1 LITNSR
7 VDARDSILTD
17 LRREIHGPIPGELF
31 IGSPLTLENG
41 LLIMTSRKIVGPFHH
56 PETGEEVL
64 NVRMPPSLRYGV
76 GLLYPKGDLDTNAEI
91 DIAPNVFLNE
101 FEQEMVIEFADP
113 ITPLSEFVT
122 DAGDDFLDLSATADR
137 KQSSMGITFALPSG
151 KLVNLDVET
160 TFGSYSKVHGVW
172 EDKNMDWW
180 LREAYRE
187 KSSLSIP
194 LDIEV
199 RKPFKGEIL
208 LPVSKNQVAM
218 KLHYFVRRIKTHP
231 ELVFCTVVL
240 ENITPMGD
248 QNTRTAFQAAFR
260 VTSEEVDFQPY
271 PDQESLDDEG
281 MAVAI
286 QDREKHTYAIGH
298 GTAANWSSIKL
309 NRSIST
315 DFFPTYETESITPD
329 IDGMNLE
336 MHALVGED
344 WSRQKLVLESLTR
357 KFGEW
362 IVQARE
368 SALSLDDK
376 WKVTGHLNLE
386 ACQNSLSRML
396 KAIEIMDANP
406 KARLAFNLANDAIV
420 RQRFAVNQ
428 AVREVT
434 VKDGQVNV
442 ELAKEQNRYE
452 PAWRPFQ
459 LGFLLQSIPEIVF
472 PDLPER
478 EIVDLI
484 FFPTGGGKTEAYLGL
499 SAFTIF
505 YRRLIDQNDC
515 GTEVLMRYTL
525 RLLTSQQFTRA
536 ASLVC
541 CMEMIRNERQDLGSI
556 PFKIGVWLGGDQT
569 PNTLTDAKT
578 KLDLLKKGETLEN
591 KFLLI
596 KCPYCGSKMGPIAS
610 GKKTS
615 KPEIVG
621 YHFKDSRFFFRC
633 PDIQCV
639 FGGLRSELPILV
651 VDEMIYLE
659 RPDIVI
665 GTVDKFAQMPW
676 NEKTR
681 ALFGF
686 EGSGDRIASPPN
698 LIIQD
703 ELHLIS
709 GPLGSMA
716 GLYEVAIQDLC
727 TDHRKSNPIRPKIV
741 ASTATVAR
749 YQQQIQSLFGR
760 NLSVLFP
767 PPVIDSDDNF
777 FARIEKIDGEN
788 APGRK
793 FVGVFAPGFGSFQTI
808 QVRVGSSLMQSPL
821 KLPEEDRDPYWTG
834 LWFFNSIR
842 ELGNTISLL
851 QSDIRDYMYAIV
863 LRDQLQSQRF
873 INNSGVLE
881 LTSRTRSDEVPAAID
896 ALKVQY
902 VPGKKDSLDVCLAS
916 NIIEVGID
924 IDRLGL
930 LVIAGQPKTTSQYI
944 QVSGRVGR
952 NWEKAPGLVV
962 TVYSPL
968 KPRDRSHFEKF
979 KSYHQKMY
987 QFVEATSV
995 TPFSDPLLERAMHAV
1010 MVGHVRLSNPSS
1022 LQPFPYPAAAITEV
1036 ENLIRDAVTKY
1047 QPNDLPKVNK
1057 WLQDRSE
1064 EWRDWEKTKW
1074 NDRDG
1079 DTRQALMRPTEA
1091 LIQSDESRLFWP
1103 TPNSLRNVD
1112 VECLLRVYNFAHMD
1126 SNLPETGEN

>member
-1 LITNSR
+1 MTMNSR
-7 VDARDSILTD
+7 VAARDSVLTD
-17 LRREIHGPIPGELF
+17 LRREIYGPIQSELF
-31 IGSPLTLENG
+31 YGSPLSLENG
-41 LLIMTSRKIVGPFHH
+41 LLIMASRKTVGPFHH
-56 PETGEEVL
+56 PVTGEEIL
-64 NVRMPPSLRYGV
+64 NLRMPPSLRYGV
-76 GLLYPKGDLDTNAEI
+76 GVLYPKGDSDSNSE
-91 DIAPNVFLNE
+91 NG
-101 FEQEMVIEFADP
+101 
-113 ITPLSEFVT
+113 ITPNTFLDEAEQRVVIDNADTLTLLPDYAT
-122 DAGDDFLDLSATADR
+122 DAEDDFLDMSTTADR
-137 KQSSMGITFALPSG
+137 KQSSMGITFALPSEQII
-151 KLVNLDVET
+151 KLSVEV
-160 TFGSYSKVHGVW
+160 TFGTYTKVPGMW
-172 EDKNMDWW
+172 E
-180 LREAYRE
+180 E
-187 KSSLSIP
+187 KSIEWWVREPYVENVILNVP
-194 LDIEV
+194 ADIAV
-199 RKPFKGEIL
+199 RKSFKGELIL
-208 LPVSKNQVAM
+208 PISKNHVAT
-218 KLHYFVRRIKTHP
+218 KLHYFIRRIKTHP

-240 ENITPMGD
+240 ENITPMGEES
-248 QNTRTAFQAAFR
+248 TRSAFQAGFKVA
-260 VTSEEVDFQPY
+260 SKDAKFQPY
-271 PDQESLDDEG
+271 PDEEMLNEEG
-281 MAVAI
+281 KAVAI

-298 GTAANWSSIKL
+298 GTAANWIDIHASGTIT
-309 NRSIST
+309 T

-329 IDGMNLE
+329 IEGMELK
-336 MHALVGED
+336 MRALVGED
-344 WSRQKLVLESLTR
+344 WISQKAILESLTH

-362 IVQARE
+362 LLKTKELIPTLENRWQLTGEKNINACE
-368 SALSLDDK
+368 DSLR
-376 WKVTGHLNLE
+376 
-386 ACQNSLSRML
+386 RME
-396 KAIEIMDANP
+396 KAIEILDANP

-428 AVREVT
+428 TIRNVT
-434 VKDGQVNV
+434 VKDGQVIV
-442 ELAKEQNRYE
+442 EPAQEQKPYE

-459 LGFLLQSIPEIVF
+459 LGFLLQSIPEIVH
-472 PDLPER
+472 PELPER
-478 EIVDLI
+478 DYVDLI

-505 YRRLIDQNDC
+505 FRRLSDASDC

-541 CMEMIRNERQDLGSI
+541 CMEMIRGERTDLGSVA
-556 PFKIGVWLGGDQT
+556 FKIGVWLGGDQT
-569 PNTLTDAKT
+569 PNSLNDAKA
-578 KLDLLKKGETLEN
+578 KLELLKKGETLEN

-596 KCPYCGSKMGPIAS
+596 KCPYCGSKMGPISS
-610 GKKTS
+610 GKKGA

-621 YHFKDSRFFFRC
+621 YHYKDSRFFFRC
-633 PDIQCV
+633 PDIHCV
-639 FGGLRSELPILV
+639 FGGLRSELPVLV
-651 VDEMIYLE
+651 VDEMIYHE

-681 ALFGF
+681 SLFGF
-686 EGSGDRIASPPN
+686 ESSGNRIASPPN

-716 GLYEVAIQDLC
+716 GLYEVVIQDLC
-727 TDHRKSNPIRPKIV
+727 TDHRKSTPKKPKIV
-741 ASTATVAR
+741 ASTATVTR

-760 NLSVLFP
+760 SKSILFP
-767 PPVIDSDDNF
+767 PPVINSNDNF
-777 FARIEKIDGEN
+777 FARIEKINGEN

-808 QVRVGSSLMQSPL
+808 QVRVGSSLMQSPY
-821 KLPEEDRDPYWTG
+821 KLAEEDRDPYWTG

-851 QSDIRDYMYAIV
+851 QSDIRDFMYAIV
-863 LRDQLQSQRF
+863 LRDQLQSQRY
-873 INNSGVLE
+873 INNSGILE

-896 ALKVQY
+896 ALKVEY
-902 VPGKKDSLDVCLAS
+902 VSGKKDSLDVCLAS

-979 KSYHQKMY
+979 RSYHQKMY
-987 QFVEATSV
+987 QYVEATSV
-995 TPFSDPLLERAMHAV
+995 TPFSDPLLERALHAV
-1010 MVGHVRLSNPSS
+1010 MVSHVRLSNPSA

-1036 ENLIRDAVTKY
+1036 ENLIRDAVSKY

-1057 WLQDRSE
+1057 WLQDRTE
-1064 EWRDWEKTKW
+1064 EWSEWEKTKW

-1112 VECLLRVYNFAHMD
+1112 VECLLQVYNFSHMELNSD
-1126 SNLPETGEN
+1126 LNGGE

>member
-1 LITNSR
+1 MIANSR
-7 VDARDSILTD
+7 VVARETVLSE
-17 LRREIHGPIPGELF
+17 LRREIHGPVPGELF
-31 IGSPLTLENG
+31 IGSPLTLNDG
-41 LLIMTSRKIVGPFHH
+41 LLSMTNRKIVGPFHH

-64 NVRMPPSLRYGV
+64 SIRMPPSLRYGV
-76 GLLYPKGDLDTNAEI
+76 GVLYPKGDLDANSETEFT
-91 DIAPNVFLNE
+91 PNIFLNE
-101 FEQEMVIEFADP
+101 NEQKIVIENADSINVLPEFASD
-113 ITPLSEFVT
+113 T
-122 DAGDDFLDLSATADR
+122 ADDFLDLSTTADR
-137 KQSSMGITFALPSG
+137 KQSSMGITFALPSERRIR
-151 KLVNLDVET
+151 LSVET
-160 TFGSYSKVHGVW
+160 TFGTYSKVHGTW
-172 EDKNMDWW
+172 EDKNVDWW
-180 LREAYRE
+180 LREAYHE
-187 KSSLSIP
+187 ISSLEIP
-194 LDIEV
+194 STIEV
-199 RKPFKGEIL
+199 RKSFKGEIL
-208 LPVSKNQVAM
+208 LPPSKNQLVM
-218 KLHYFVRRIKTHP
+218 KLHYFVRRIKTHKD
-231 ELVFCTVVL
+231 LIFCTVVL
-240 ENITPMGD
+240 ENITPSGEET
-248 QNTRTAFQAAFR
+248 TRSAFQAGFN
-260 VTSEEVDFQPY
+260 VTSEDVTFQPY
-271 PDQESLDDEG
+271 PDQESLDEEG
-281 MAVAI
+281 KAVAI
-286 QDREKHTYAIGH
+286 QDREKHTFAIGH
-298 GTAANWSSIKL
+298 GTAATWSSINL
-309 NRSIST
+309 NGSIST

-329 IDGMNLE
+329 IEGMNLE
-336 MHALVGED
+336 MRALVGDD
-344 WSRQKLVLESLTR
+344 WAEQKLVLESLTK

-362 IVQARE
+362 IVKTKG
-368 SALSLDDK
+368 LIPLLNDK
-376 WKVTGHLNLE
+376 WSETGQLNVR
-386 ACQNSLSRML
+386 ACEDSLKRMQN
-396 KAIEIMDANP
+396 AIEIMDGNP

-420 RQRFAVNQ
+420 RQRYAVNQ
-428 AVREVT
+428 AVREVF
-434 VKDGQVNV
+434 VKDGQVSV
-442 ELAKEQNRYE
+442 EPMKQQNKYE

-459 LGFLLQSIPEIVF
+459 LGFLLQSIPEIVV

-499 SAFTIF
+499 SAFSIF
-505 YRRLIDQNDC
+505 YRRLSDVNDC

-541 CMEMIRNERQDLGSI
+541 CMEIIRSERQDLGST

-569 PNTLTDAKT
+569 PNTLTDAKA

-596 KCPYCGSKMGPIAS
+596 KCPYCGSKMGPVSS
-610 GKKTS
+610 GKRGS

-621 YHFKDSRFFFRC
+621 YHYKDSRFFFRC

-639 FGGLRSELPILV
+639 FGELRSELPVLV

-659 RPDIVI
+659 RPEIVI

-686 EGSGDRIASPPN
+686 ESSGNRIVSPPN

-716 GLYEVAIQDLC
+716 GLYEVVIQDLC
-727 TDHRKSNPIRPKIV
+727 TDHRKSKPIRPKIV

-760 NLSVLFP
+760 SKSVLFP

-777 FARIEKIDGEN
+777 FARIEKIDGEK

-821 KLPEEDRDPYWTG
+821 NLAEEDRDPFWTG

-896 ALKVQY
+896 ALKVEY
-902 VPGKKDSLDVCLAS
+902 ASGKKDSLDVCLAS

-979 KSYHQKMY
+979 RSYHQKMY
-987 QFVEATSV
+987 QYVEATSV
-995 TPFSDPLLERAMHAV
+995 TPFSDPLLERALHAV
-1010 MVGHVRLSNPSS
+1010 MVSHVRLTNPTA
-1022 LQPFPYPAAAITEV
+1022 LQPFPYPASAIAEV
-1036 ENLIRDAVTKY
+1036 ENLIRDAVAKY

-1064 EWRDWEKTKW
+1064 EWGNWEKTKW
-1074 NDRDG
+1074 TDRDG
-1079 DTRQALMRPTEA
+1079 DTRQALIRPTEA

-1112 VECLLRVYNFAHMD
+1112 AECLLQVYNFAHMD
-1126 SNLPETGEN
+1126 SNLAESSEK

>member
-1 LITNSR
+1 
-7 VDARDSILTD
+7 
-17 LRREIHGPIPGELF
+17 
-31 IGSPLTLENG
+31 
-41 LLIMTSRKIVGPFHH
+41 
-56 PETGEEVL
+56 
-64 NVRMPPSLRYGV
+64 
-76 GLLYPKGDLDTNAEI
+76 
-91 DIAPNVFLNE
+91 
-101 FEQEMVIEFADP
+101 
-113 ITPLSEFVT
+113 
-122 DAGDDFLDLSATADR
+122 
-137 KQSSMGITFALPSG
+137 MGITFALPSERNI
-151 KLVNLDVET
+151 KLNVET
-160 TFGSYSKVHGVW
+160 TYGTYSKVHGVW
-172 EDKNMDWW
+172 EEKNVDWW
-180 LREAYRE
+180 LRDPYHENI
-187 KSSLSIP
+187 SLNIP
-194 LDIEV
+194 SDIEV
-199 RKPFKGEIL
+199 RKSFKGDML
-208 LPVSKNQVAM
+208 LPISKNQVEM
-218 KLHYFVRRIKTHP
+218 KLHYFIRRIKTHP
-231 ELVFCTVVL
+231 YLIFCTVVL
-240 ENITPMGD
+240 ENITPIGEET
-248 QNTRTAFQAAFR
+248 TRSAFQAGFK
-260 VTSEEVDFQPY
+260 VTSKEVRFQPY

-281 MAVAI
+281 KAVAI

-298 GTAANWSSIKL
+298 GTAANWTGIEL
-309 NRSIST
+309 NGTIST
-315 DFFPTYETESITPD
+315 DFFPTYETESITPN
-329 IDGMNLE
+329 IDGMNLA
-336 MHALVGED
+336 MRALVGED
-344 WSRQKLVLESLTR
+344 WLTQKLVLESLTK
-357 KFGEW
+357 KFAEW
-362 IVQARE
+362 IVKTKGE
-368 SALSLDDK
+368 LSGLNEK
-376 WKVTGHLNLE
+376 WKATGYLNIQ
-386 ACQNSLSRML
+386 ACEDSLRRML
-396 KAIEIMDANP
+396 KAIEVMDVNP

-428 AVREVT
+428 AVRDVI
-434 VKDGQVNV
+434 VKDGQVTV
-442 ELAKEQNRYE
+442 ESAKQQNAYE

-459 LGFLLQSIPEIVF
+459 LGFLLQSIPEIVV
-472 PDLPER
+472 PDMPER

-505 YRRLIDQNDC
+505 YRRLNDMNDC

-541 CMEMIRNERQDLGSI
+541 CMEMIRAERQDLGST

-569 PNTLTDAKT
+569 PNTLTDAKA

-591 KFLLI
+591 RFLLI
-596 KCPYCGSKMGPIAS
+596 KCPYCGSKMGPVSS
-610 GKKTS
+610 GKRGS

-621 YHFKDSRFFFRC
+621 YHYKDSRFFFRC

-639 FGGLRSELPILV
+639 FGGLRSELPVLV
-651 VDEMIYLE
+651 VDEMIYRE

-686 EGSGDRIASPPN
+686 ESSGNRIASPPN

-716 GLYEVAIQDLC
+716 GLYEVVIQDLC
-727 TDHRKSNPIRPKIV
+727 TDHRKSAPIRPKIV

-760 NLSVLFP
+760 NQSVLFP

-821 KLPEEDRDPYWTG
+821 KLAEEDRDPYWTG

-863 LRDQLQSQRF
+863 LRDQLQLQRF
-873 INNSGVLE
+873 IHNAGVLE

-896 ALKVQY
+896 ALKVEY
-902 VPGKKDSLDVCLAS
+902 VAGNKNSLDVCLAS

-979 KSYHQKMY
+979 RSYHQKMY
-987 QFVEATSV
+987 QYVEATSV
-995 TPFSDPLLERAMHAV
+995 TPFSDPLLERALHAV
-1010 MVGHVRLSNPSS
+1010 MISHVRLSNPSI
-1022 LQPFPYPAAAITEV
+1022 LQPYPYPATAIAEV
-1036 ENLIRDAVTKY
+1036 EDLIRHAVAKY

-1112 VECLLRVYNFAHMD
+1112 VECLLQVYNFAHMD
-1126 SNLPETGEN
+1126 SNSVRTGDN

>member
-1 LITNSR
+1 MNNSR
-7 VDARDSILTD
+7 VDARDAVLRE

-31 IGSPLTLENG
+31 VGSPLTLDKG
-41 LLIMTSRKIVGPFHH
+41 ILVMTDRKIVGPFHH

-64 NVRMPPSLRYGV
+64 SIRMPPSLRYGV
-76 GLLYPKGDLDTNAEI
+76 GVLYPRGDI
-91 DIAPNVFLNE
+91 DSNSGSDITSNVFLNE
-101 FEQEMVIEFADP
+101 DEQESILANVDP
-113 ITPLSEFVT
+113 IQVLSEFAS
-122 DAGDDFLDLSATADR
+122 DAVDDFLDLSATADR
-137 KQSSMGITFALPSG
+137 KQSSMGITFALPSE
-151 KLVNLDVET
+151 KNINLNVET
-160 TFGSYSKVHGVW
+160 TFGTYSKVQGMW
-172 EDKNMDWW
+172 EEKNMDWW
-180 LREAYRE
+180 LRDAFQE
-187 KSSLSIP
+187 KISIEIPSS
-194 LDIEV
+194 IEV
-199 RKPFKGEIL
+199 RKSLKGEKF
-208 LPVSKNQVAM
+208 LPLSKNQVAM
-218 KLHYFVRRIKTHP
+218 KLHYFIRRIATHAD
-231 ELVFCTVVL
+231 LIFCTVVL
-240 ENITPMGD
+240 ENVTPTGEET
-248 QNTRTAFQAAFR
+248 TRSAFQAGFK
-260 VTSEEVDFQPY
+260 VTVQDASFQPY

-281 MAVAI
+281 KAVAI
-286 QDREKHTYAIGH
+286 QDRKKHTYAIGH
-298 GTAANWSSIKL
+298 GTAANWTEIDL
-309 NRSIST
+309 NGSIST

-329 IDGMNLE
+329 IEGMNLQ
-336 MHALVGED
+336 MRRLVGQD
-344 WSRQKLVLESLTR
+344 WVEQKLILESLTE
-357 KFGEW
+357 KFAEW
-362 IVQARE
+362 IVKTKKSIPELDEKWKTTGQRNVQSCE
-368 SALSLDDK
+368 LSL
-376 WKVTGHLNLE
+376 T
-386 ACQNSLSRML
+386 RML
-396 KAIEIMDANP
+396 NAIELMDNDP
-406 KARLAFNLANDAIV
+406 KARLAFNLANEAIV

-428 AVREVT
+428 AVREVI
-434 VKDGQVNV
+434 VKDGQVTV
-442 ELAKEQNRYE
+442 EPAKQLNAHE

-459 LGFLLQSIPEIVF
+459 LGFLLQSIPEIVE
-472 PDLPER
+472 PNLPER

-505 YRRLIDQNDC
+505 YRRLKDLSDC

-541 CMEMIRNERQDLGSI
+541 CMEMIRSERSDLGST

-569 PNTLTDAKT
+569 PNSLTDAKA

-596 KCPYCGSKMGPIAS
+596 KCPYCGSKMGPVSS
-610 GKKTS
+610 GKRGS

-639 FGGLRSELPILV
+639 FGGLRSELPVLV

-676 NEKTR
+676 NDKTR
-681 ALFGF
+681 AIFGF
-686 EGSGDRIASPPN
+686 ESSGNRIASPPN

-716 GLYEVAIQDLC
+716 GLYEVVIQDLC
-727 TDHRKSNPIRPKIV
+727 TDHRKSTPVKPKIV

-749 YQQQIQSLFGR
+749 YQQQIKSLFGR
-760 NLSVLFP
+760 NESVLFP

-777 FARIEKIDGEN
+777 FARTEKIDGEN

-821 KLPEEDRDPYWTG
+821 KLAEEDRDPFWTG

-863 LRDQLQSQRF
+863 LRDQLQAQRF

-896 ALKVQY
+896 ALKVEY
-902 VPGKKDSLDVCLAS
+902 VPGKKDALDVCLAS

-979 KSYHQKMY
+979 RSYHQKMY
-987 QFVEATSV
+987 QYVEATSV
-995 TPFSDPLLERAMHAV
+995 TPFSDPLLERALHAV
-1010 MVGHVRLSNPSS
+1010 MVSHVRLSSPSI
-1022 LQPFPYPAAAITEV
+1022 LQPFPYPATAITEV
-1036 ENLIRDAVTKY
+1036 ENLIRNAVTNY

-1064 EWRDWEKTKW
+1064 EWNDWEKTKW

-1112 VECLLRVYNFAHMD
+1112 VECLLQVYNFAHMD
-1126 SNLPETGEN
+1126 SNLAEESEN

>member
-1 LITNSR
+1 MNNSR
-7 VDARDSILTD
+7 VDARDTVLTE

-31 IGSPLTLENG
+31 VGSPLTLDNG
-41 LLIMTSRKIVGPFHH
+41 ILVMTSRKIVGPFHH

-64 NVRMPPSLRYGV
+64 SIRMPPSLRYGV
-76 GLLYPKGDLDTNAEI
+76 GVLYPKDDMDSNSEI
-91 DIAPNVFLNE
+91 DITSNIFLDE
-101 FEQEMVIEFADP
+101 SEQETIIADADP
-113 ITPLSEFVT
+113 IRVLSEFT
-122 DAGDDFLDLSATADR
+122 SDSNDDFLDLSTTADR
-137 KQSSMGITFALPSG
+137 KQSSMGITFALPSERNI
-151 KLVNLDVET
+151 KLNVEVM
-160 TFGSYSKVHGVW
+160 FGTYSKVHGMW
-172 EDKNMDWW
+172 EEKNMDWW
-180 LREAYRE
+180 LRDAYQE
-187 KSSLSIP
+187 KISLAIP
-194 LDIEV
+194 SDIEV
-199 RKPFKGEIL
+199 RKSFKGEML
-208 LPVSKNQVAM
+208 LPLSKNHVAM

-231 ELVFCTVVL
+231 DLIFCTVVM
-240 ENITPMGD
+240 ENVTPIGEET
-248 QNTRTAFQAAFR
+248 TRSAFQAGFK
-260 VTSEEVDFQPY
+260 VTTQDANFQPY
-271 PDQESLDDEG
+271 PDQESLDDEDK
-281 MAVAI
+281 AVAI

-298 GTAANWSSIKL
+298 GTAANWTGIDL
-309 NRSIST
+309 NASIST
-315 DFFPTYETESITPD
+315 DFFPTYESESITPD
-329 IDGMNLE
+329 IEGMNLQ
-336 MHALVGED
+336 MRLLVGDD
-344 WSRQKLVLESLTR
+344 WVAQKLVLKSLTE
-357 KFGEW
+357 KFAEW
-362 IVQARE
+362 IVK
-368 SALSLDDK
+368 SKGSIPTLSEK
-376 WKVTGHLNLE
+376 WKIAGQRNIQ
-386 ACQNSLSRML
+386 ACELSLSRML
-396 KAIEIMDANP
+396 NAIELMDSNP
-406 KARLAFNLANDAIV
+406 KARLAFNLANEAIV

-442 ELAKEQNRYE
+442 EPAKQQSAYE
-452 PAWRPFQ
+452 PSWRPFQ
-459 LGFLLQSIPEIVF
+459 LGFLLQSIPEIVM

-505 YRRLIDQNDC
+505 YRRLSDVSDC

-541 CMEMIRNERQDLGSI
+541 CMEMIRSERTDLGST
-556 PFKIGVWLGGDQT
+556 PFRIGVWLGGDQT
-569 PNTLTDAKT
+569 PNSLNDAKA

-596 KCPYCGSKMGPIAS
+596 KCPYCGSKMGPVSS
-610 GKKTS
+610 GKRGS

-621 YHFKDSRFFFRC
+621 YHYKDSRFFFRC
-633 PDIQCV
+633 PDIHCV
-639 FGGLRSELPILV
+639 FGGLRSELPVLV

-676 NEKTR
+676 NDKTR

-686 EGSGDRIASPPN
+686 ESSGNRIASPPN

-716 GLYEVAIQDLC
+716 GLYEVVIQDLC
-727 TDHRKSNPIRPKIV
+727 TDHRKSTPIKPKIV

-760 NLSVLFP
+760 SESVLFP
-767 PPVIDSDDNF
+767 PPAIDSDDNF
-777 FARIEKIDGEN
+777 FARTEKIDGEN

-808 QVRVGSSLMQSPL
+808 QVRVGSSLMQSPM
-821 KLPEEDRDPYWTG
+821 KLAEEDRDPFWTG

-896 ALKVQY
+896 ALKVEY
-902 VPGKKDSLDVCLAS
+902 IPGKKDSLDVCLAS

-979 KSYHQKMY
+979 RSYHQKMY
-987 QFVEATSV
+987 QYVEATSV
-995 TPFSDPLLERAMHAV
+995 TPFSDPLLERALHAV
-1010 MVGHVRLSNPSS
+1010 MVSHIRLSNPSI
-1022 LQPFPYPAAAITEV
+1022 LQPFPYPATAITEV
-1036 ENLIRDAVTKY
+1036 ENLIRIAVEKY

-1057 WLQDRSE
+1057 WLQDRAE
-1064 EWRDWEKTKW
+1064 EWGNWEKTKW

-1091 LIQSDESRLFWP
+1091 IIQSDESRLFWP

-1112 VECLLRVYNFAHMD
+1112 VECLLQVYNFAHME
-1126 SNLPETGEN
+1126 SNLAEDGEG

>member
-1 LITNSR
+1 MNNSR
-7 VDARDSILTD
+7 VDARDTVLRE
-17 LRREIHGPIPGELF
+17 LRREIHGPMPGELF
-31 IGSPLTLENG
+31 VGSPLTLDNG
-41 LLIMTSRKIVGPFHH
+41 ILVMTSGKIVGPFHH

-64 NVRMPPSLRYGV
+64 SIRMPPSLRYGV
-76 GLLYPKGDLDTNAEI
+76 GVLYPKGDVNSNSEI
-91 DIAPNVFLNE
+91 DITPNVFLDE
-101 FEQEMVIEFADP
+101 DEQEAIIASADP
-113 ITPLSEFVT
+113 ISVLSEFAS
-122 DAGDDFLDLSATADR
+122 DAVDDFLDLSTTADR
-137 KQSSMGITFALPSG
+137 KQSSMGITFALPSERNI
-151 KLVNLDVET
+151 KLNVEA
-160 TFGSYSKVHGVW
+160 TFGTYSKVHGMS
-172 EDKNMDWW
+172 EEKNMDWW
-180 LREAYRE
+180 LRDAYKE
-187 KSSLSIP
+187 EISLEIP
-194 LDIEV
+194 SDIEV
-199 RKPFKGEIL
+199 RKSFKGAML
-208 LPVSKNQVAM
+208 LPLSKNQVAM
-218 KLHYFVRRIKTHP
+218 KLHYFARRIKTHP
-231 ELVFCTVVL
+231 DLIFCTVVL
-240 ENITPMGD
+240 ENVTPIGEET
-248 QNTRTAFQAAFR
+248 TRSAFQAGFK
-260 VTSEEVDFQPY
+260 VTVQEANFQPY

-281 MAVAI
+281 KAVAI
-286 QDREKHTYAIGH
+286 QDREKYTYAIGH
-298 GTAANWSSIKL
+298 GTAANWTGINL
-309 NRSIST
+309 NGSISS

-329 IDGMNLE
+329 IEGLNLH
-336 MHALVGED
+336 MRLLVGED
-344 WSRQKLVLESLTR
+344 WGAQKLVLESLTE
-357 KFGEW
+357 KFAEW
-362 IVQARE
+362 MAKAKGSIPTLNE
-368 SALSLDDK
+368 K
-376 WKVTGHLNLE
+376 WKITGQRNIQ
-386 ACQNSLSRML
+386 ACELSLSRML
-396 KAIEIMDANP
+396 NAIEIMDANP
-406 KARLAFNLANDAIV
+406 KARLAFNLANEAIV

-428 AVREVT
+428 AVRGVI
-434 VKDGQVNV
+434 VKDGQVTV
-442 ELAKEQNRYE
+442 EPAKQQSAYE
-452 PAWRPFQ
+452 PSWRPFQ
-459 LGFLLQSIPEIVF
+459 LGFLLQSIPEIVD
-472 PDLPER
+472 PNLPER

-505 YRRLIDQNDC
+505 YRRLSDIRDC

-541 CMEMIRNERQDLGSI
+541 CMEMIRSERSDLGST
-556 PFKIGVWLGGDQT
+556 PFRIGVWLGGDQT
-569 PNTLTDAKT
+569 PNSLNDAKA

-596 KCPYCGSKMGPIAS
+596 KCPYCGSKMGPVS
-610 GKKTS
+610 SSKRGS
-615 KPEIVG
+615 KPDIVG
-621 YHFKDSRFFFRC
+621 YHYKDSRFYFRC

-639 FGGLRSELPILV
+639 FGGIRSELPVLV

-686 EGSGDRIASPPN
+686 ESSGNRIASPPN

-716 GLYEVAIQDLC
+716 GLYEVVIQDLC
-727 TDHRKSNPIRPKIV
+727 TDHRKSTPIKPKIV

-760 NLSVLFP
+760 SESVLFP
-767 PPVIDSDDNF
+767 PPAIDSDDNF
-777 FARIEKIDGEN
+777 FARTEKIDGEN

-821 KLPEEDRDPYWTG
+821 KLAEKDRDPFWTG

-896 ALKVQY
+896 ALKVEY
-902 VPGKKDSLDVCLAS
+902 VAGKKDSLDVCLAS

-979 KSYHQKMY
+979 RSYHQKMY
-987 QFVEATSV
+987 QYVEATSV
-995 TPFSDPLLERAMHAV
+995 TPFSDPLLERALHAV
-1010 MVGHVRLSNPSS
+1010 MISHVRLSSPSI
-1022 LQPFPYPAAAITEV
+1022 LQPFPYPATAITEV
-1036 ENLIRDAVTKY
+1036 ENLIRNAVAKY

-1064 EWRDWEKTKW
+1064 EWGDWEKTKW

-1112 VECLLRVYNFAHMD
+1112 VECLLQVYNFAHMD
-1126 SNLPETGEN
+1126 SNLVEDGES

>member
-1 LITNSR
+1 MNNSR
-7 VDARDSILTD
+7 VNARDTVLSE

-31 IGSPLTLENG
+31 VGSPLTLDNG
-41 LLIMTSRKIVGPFHH
+41 ILVMTSRKIVGPFHH
-56 PETGEEVL
+56 PVTGEEVL
-64 NVRMPPSLRYGV
+64 SIRMPPSLRYGV
-76 GLLYPKGDLDTNAEI
+76 GVLYPKGDVDLNLDINIT
-91 DIAPNVFLNE
+91 PNIFLDE
-101 FEQEMVIEFADP
+101 HEQETIIASADP
-113 ITPLSEFVT
+113 ISALSEFAS
-122 DAGDDFLDLSATADR
+122 DAVDDFLDLSTTADR
-137 KQSSMGITFALPSG
+137 KQSSMGITFALPSERNI
-151 KLVNLDVET
+151 KLDVEA
-160 TFGSYSKVHGVW
+160 TFGTYSKIHGMW
-172 EDKNMDWW
+172 EEKNMDWW
-180 LREAYRE
+180 LRDAYQE
-187 KSSLSIP
+187 NISLDIP
-194 LDIEV
+194 SDIEV
-199 RKPFKGEIL
+199 RKSFKGEML
-208 LPVSKNQVAM
+208 LPLSKNQVAM

-231 ELVFCTVVL
+231 DLIFCTVVL
-240 ENITPMGD
+240 ENVTPIGEET
-248 QNTRTAFQAAFR
+248 TRSAFQAGFK
-260 VTSEEVDFQPY
+260 VTVQEVNFQPY

-298 GTAANWSSIKL
+298 GTAANWTGIDVDG
-309 NRSIST
+309 SIST

-329 IDGMNLE
+329 IEGMNLQ
-336 MHALVGED
+336 MRLLVGED
-344 WSRQKLVLESLTR
+344 WVAQKLVLKRLTE
-357 KFGEW
+357 KFAEW
-362 IVQARE
+362 IFKTKGSVPTLNEKWNKTGQRNIQACE
-368 SALSLDDK
+368 
-376 WKVTGHLNLE
+376 V
-386 ACQNSLSRML
+386 SLSRML
-396 KAIEIMDANP
+396 NAIEIMDTNP
-406 KARLAFNLANDAIV
+406 KARLAFNLANEAIV

-428 AVREVT
+428 AVREVI
-434 VKDGQVNV
+434 VKDGQVRV
-442 ELAKEQNRYE
+442 EPANQQSEYE
-452 PAWRPFQ
+452 PSWRPFQ
-459 LGFLLQSIPEIVF
+459 LGFLLQSIPEIVV
-472 PDLPER
+472 PNLPER

-505 YRRLIDQNDC
+505 YRRLNDVSDC

-541 CMEMIRNERQDLGSI
+541 CMELIRSERLDLGST

-569 PNTLTDAKT
+569 PNSLTDAKA

-596 KCPYCGSKMGPIAS
+596 KCPYCGSKMGPVSS
-610 GKKTS
+610 GKRGS

-621 YHFKDSRFFFRC
+621 YHYKDSRFFFRC

-639 FGGLRSELPILV
+639 FGGLRSELPVLV

-676 NEKTR
+676 NDKTR

-686 EGSGDRIASPPN
+686 ESSGNRIASPPN

-716 GLYEVAIQDLC
+716 GLYEVVIQDLC
-727 TDHRKSNPIRPKIV
+727 TDHRKSTPIKPKIV

-760 NLSVLFP
+760 SESVLFP
-767 PPVIDSDDNF
+767 PPVINSDDNF
-777 FARIEKIDGEN
+777 FARTEKIAGEN

-808 QVRVGSSLMQSPL
+808 QVRVGSSLMQSPY
-821 KLPEEDRDPYWTG
+821 KLAEEDRDPFWTG

-896 ALKVQY
+896 ALKVEY
-902 VPGKKDSLDVCLAS
+902 TAGKKDSLDVCLAS

-979 KSYHQKMY
+979 RSYHQKMY
-987 QFVEATSV
+987 QYVEATSV
-995 TPFSDPLLERAMHAV
+995 TPFSDPLLERALHAV
-1010 MVGHVRLSNPSS
+1010 MVSHVRLSSPSI
-1022 LQPFPYPAAAITEV
+1022 LQPFPYPATAITEV
-1036 ENLIRDAVTKY
+1036 ENLIRNAVAKY

-1064 EWRDWEKTKW
+1064 EWSDWEKTKW

-1079 DTRQALMRPTEA
+1079 DTRQALLRPTEA
-1091 LIQSDESRLFWP
+1091 LIQSDETRLFWP

-1112 VECLLRVYNFAHMD
+1112 VECLLQVYNFAHMD
-1126 SNLPETGEN
+1126 FKLAEDGEI

>member
-1 LITNSR
+1 MMNSR
-7 VDARDSILTD
+7 VAARDLVLTD
-17 LRREIHGPIPGELF
+17 LRREIYGPIPSELF
-31 IGSPLTLENG
+31 YGSPLSLENG
-41 LLIMTSRKIVGPFHH
+41 LLIMNSRKTVGPFHH
-56 PETGEEVL
+56 PVTGEEIL
-64 NVRMPPSLRYGV
+64 NLRMPPSLRYGV
-76 GLLYPKGDLDTNAEI
+76 GVLYPKGDSDSNTENGITTNIFLDEAEQRVVIDNA
-91 DIAPNVFLNE
+91 DTLTLLPDYA
-101 FEQEMVIEFADP
+101 
-113 ITPLSEFVT
+113 T
-122 DAGDDFLDLSATADR
+122 DAEDDFLDMSATADR
-137 KQSSMGITFALPSG
+137 KQSSMGITFALPSEQ
-151 KLVNLDVET
+151 KIELVVEV
-160 TFGSYSKVHGVW
+160 TFGTYTKAHGMW
-172 EDKNMDWW
+172 E
-180 LREAYRE
+180 E
-187 KSSLSIP
+187 KSIEWWVREPYLEKVILNIP
-194 LDIEV
+194 ADIAV
-199 RKPFKGEIL
+199 RKSFKGELIL
-208 LPVSKNQVAM
+208 PISKNYVET
-218 KLHYFVRRIKTHP
+218 KLHYFIRRIKTHP

-240 ENITPMGD
+240 ENITPMGEES
-248 QNTRTAFQAAFR
+248 TRSAFQAGFKVASKDIKFK
-260 VTSEEVDFQPY
+260 PY
-271 PDQESLDDEG
+271 PDEEMLDEEG
-281 MAVAI
+281 KAVAI

-298 GTAANWSSIKL
+298 GTAANWTDIHTSGTIT
-309 NRSIST
+309 T

-329 IDGMNLE
+329 IEGMELK
-336 MHALVGED
+336 MQALVGED
-344 WSRQKLVLESLTR
+344 WISQKVILESLTHR
-357 KFGEW
+357 FSEW
-362 IVQARE
+362 LLKTKELIP
-368 SALSLDDK
+368 ALENR
-376 WKVTGHLNLE
+376 WQMTGQKNIE
-386 ACQNSLSRML
+386 ACEDSLRRME
-396 KAIEIMDANP
+396 KAIEILEVNP

-428 AVREVT
+428 TIRNVT
-434 VKDGQVNV
+434 VKDGQVTV
-442 ELAKEQNRYE
+442 EPAKEQKSYG

-459 LGFLLQSIPEIVF
+459 LGFLLQSIPEIVH

-478 EIVDLI
+478 EYVDLI
-484 FFPTGGGKTEAYLGL
+484 FFPTGGGKTEAYLAL

-505 YRRLIDQNDC
+505 FRRLSDVNDC

-541 CMEMIRNERQDLGSI
+541 CMEMIRGERTDLGSKA
-556 PFKIGVWLGGDQT
+556 FKIGVWLGGDQT
-569 PNTLTDAKT
+569 PNSLNDAKA
-578 KLDLLKKGETLEN
+578 KLELLKKGETLEN

-596 KCPYCGSKMGPIAS
+596 KCPYCGSKMGPISS
-610 GKKTS
+610 GKKGS
-615 KPEIVG
+615 KPEVVG
-621 YHFKDSRFFFRC
+621 YHYKDSKFFFRC
-633 PDIQCV
+633 PDVQCV
-639 FGGLRSELPILV
+639 FGGLRSELPVLV
-651 VDEMIYLE
+651 IDEMIYND

-681 ALFGF
+681 SLFGF
-686 EGSGDRIASPPN
+686 ESSGNRIASPPN

-716 GLYEVAIQDLC
+716 GLYEVVIQDLC
-727 TDHRKSNPIRPKIV
+727 TDHRKSNPKKPKIV

-760 NLSVLFP
+760 SKSVLFP
-767 PPVIDSDDNF
+767 PPVIDSHDNF
-777 FARIEKIDGEN
+777 FARIEKIHGEN

-808 QVRVGSSLMQSPL
+808 QVRVGSSLMQSPF
-821 KLPEEDRDPYWTG
+821 KLAEEDRDPYWTG

-873 INNSGVLE
+873 INNSGILE

-896 ALKVQY
+896 ALKVEY
-902 VPGKKDSLDVCLAS
+902 VAGKKDSLDVCLAS

-979 KSYHQKMY
+979 RSYHQKMY
-987 QFVEATSV
+987 QYVEATSV
-995 TPFSDPLLERAMHAV
+995 TPFSDPLLERALHAV
-1010 MVGHVRLSNPSS
+1010 MVSHVRLSNPAT

-1036 ENLIRDAVTKY
+1036 ENLIREAVSKH

-1057 WLQDRSE
+1057 WLQDRTE
-1064 EWRDWEKTKW
+1064 EWNEWEKTKW

-1112 VECLLRVYNFAHMD
+1112 VECLLQVYNFSHM
-1126 SNLPETGEN
+1126 NLNSDANGGE

>member
-1 LITNSR
+1 MNNSR
-7 VDARDSILTD
+7 VDARDTVLSD

-31 IGSPLTLENG
+31 IGSPLTLDNG
-41 LLIMTSRKIVGPFHH
+41 ILVMTSRKIIGPFHH

-64 NVRMPPSLRYGV
+64 SVRMPPSLRYGV
-76 GLLYPKGDLDTNAEI
+76 GVLYPKGDMDSNSEI
-91 DIAPNVFLNE
+91 DITPNVFLDE
-101 FEQEMVIEFADP
+101 SEQGAILAGADP
-113 ITPLSEFVT
+113 ISVLSEFAS
-122 DAGDDFLDLSATADR
+122 DAVDDFLDLSTTADR
-137 KQSSMGITFALPSG
+137 KQSSMGITFALPSERVI
-151 KLVNLDVET
+151 KLNVQT
-160 TFGSYSKVHGVW
+160 TFGTYSKVHGIW
-172 EDKNMDWW
+172 EEKNMDWW
-180 LREAYRE
+180 LREAYE
-187 KSSLSIP
+187 ENISIDIP
-194 LDIEV
+194 ADIEV
-199 RKPFKGEIL
+199 RKSFKGEKL
-208 LPVSKNQVAM
+208 LPLSKNQLAM
-218 KLHYFVRRIKTHP
+218 KIHYFIRRIKTHP
-231 ELVFCTVVL
+231 HLIFCTVIL
-240 ENITPMGD
+240 ENVTPIGEET
-248 QNTRTAFQAAFR
+248 TRSAFQAAFK
-260 VTSEEVDFQPY
+260 VTAEDANFQPY

-281 MAVAI
+281 QAVAI

-298 GTAANWSSIKL
+298 GTAAKWTNISLNGSVSS
-309 NRSIST
+309 

-329 IDGMNLE
+329 IEGMNLQ
-336 MHALVGED
+336 MRLLVGED
-344 WSRQKLVLESLTR
+344 WVAQKLVLESLTK
-357 KFGEW
+357 KFAEW
-362 IVQARE
+362 ISRTKGSISMLDEKWMITGQRNIYACE
-368 SALSLDDK
+368 ISL
-376 WKVTGHLNLE
+376 H
-386 ACQNSLSRML
+386 RML
-396 KAIEIMDANP
+396 NAIKILDSNP
-406 KARLAFNLANDAIV
+406 KARLAFNLANEAIV

-428 AVREVT
+428 AVREVV
-434 VKDGQVNV
+434 VKDGLVIV
-442 ELAKEQNRYE
+442 EPAKQQSAYE
-452 PAWRPFQ
+452 PSWRPFQ
-459 LGFLLQSIPEIVF
+459 LGFLLQSIPEIVV
-472 PDLPER
+472 PDSPER

-505 YRRLIDQNDC
+505 YRRLDDTNDC

-541 CMEMIRNERQDLGSI
+541 CMEMIRSERSDLGNT

-569 PNTLTDAKT
+569 PNSLTDAKA
-578 KLDLLKKGETLEN
+578 KLDLLKKGETIEN

-596 KCPYCGSKMGPIAS
+596 KCPYCGSKMGPVSS
-610 GKKTS
+610 GKRGS

-621 YHFKDSRFFFRC
+621 YHYKDSRFFFRC
-633 PDIQCV
+633 PDTACV
-639 FGGLRSELPILV
+639 FGGLRSELPVLV

-676 NEKTR
+676 NDKTR

-686 EGSGDRIASPPN
+686 ESSGNRIASPPN

-716 GLYEVAIQDLC
+716 GLYEVVIQDLC
-727 TDHRKSNPIRPKIV
+727 TDYRKSTPRKPKIV

-760 NLSVLFP
+760 SQSVLFP
-767 PPVIDSDDNF
+767 PPVIDSADNF
-777 FARIEKIDGEN
+777 FARTEKIYGEN

-808 QVRVGSSLMQSPL
+808 QVRVGSSLMQSPM
-821 KLPEEDRDPYWTG
+821 KLADEDRDPYWTG

-863 LRDQLQSQRF
+863 LRDQLESQRF

-896 ALKVQY
+896 ALKVEY
-902 VPGKKDSLDVCLAS
+902 TAGKKDSLDVCLAS

-979 KSYHQKMY
+979 RSYHQKMY
-987 QFVEATSV
+987 QYVEATSV
-995 TPFSDPLLERAMHAV
+995 TPFSDPLLERALHAV
-1010 MVGHVRLSNPSS
+1010 MVSHVRLSSPSI

-1036 ENLIRDAVTKY
+1036 ENLIRNAVAKY
-1047 QPNDLPKVNK
+1047 QPDDLPKVNK
-1057 WLQDRSE
+1057 WLQDRLE

-1079 DTRQALMRPTEA
+1079 DTRQALLRPTEA

-1112 VECLLRVYNFAHMD
+1112 VDCLLQVYNFAHMD
-1126 SNLPETGEN
+1126 SNLSEKGEN